1 MKIAPR
7 WVIAWVTALAL
18 PLFACL
24 PLFAHHGA
32 AGYNGKDVQTVTGTA
47 TDFQFVNPHVI
58 VTIEAK
64 DPSGAVTKWQGEL
77 TSPNHLVR
85 AGWNAHSIKPGD
97 TVTLTGARALSGA
110 PSLRIT
116 KTTVNGKELKTEMG
130 D

>member
-1 MKIAPR
+1 MKTSPQR
-7 WVIAWVTALAL
+7 VIACVIALT
-18 PLFACL
+18 L
-24 PLFAHHGA
+24 PLFAHHGS

-64 DPSGAVTKWQGEL
+64 ESNGAVTKWQGEL

-116 KTTVNGKELKTEMG
+116 KTAVNGKELKTEMG

>member
-1 MKIAPR
+1 MKIAS
-7 WVIAWVTALAL
+7 AWALAMAL
-18 PLFACL
+18 PAL
-24 PLFAHHGA
+24 AHHGS

-58 VTIEAK
+58 VTLETK
-64 DPSGAVTKWQGEL
+64 DSSGAVTRWQGEL

-110 PSLRIT
+110 PALRIT
-116 KTTVNGKELKTEMG
+116 KTVVNGKELKTEMG

>member
-7 WVIAWVTALAL
+7 WVIACAVALAL

-64 DPSGAVTKWQGEL
+64 DASGVVTKWQGEL

>member
-7 WVIAWVTALAL
+7 WVIACVIALAL
-18 PLFACL
+18 PLFA
-24 PLFAHHGA
+24 HHGS

-64 DPSGAVTKWQGEL
+64 DSSGVLTKWQGEL

-116 KTTVNGKELKTEMG
+116 KTVVNGKELKTEMG

>member
-1 MKIAPR
+1 MKISPR
-7 WVIAWVTALAL
+7 WVIAGVIAL

-64 DPSGAVTKWQGEL
+64 DSSGAVTKWQGEL

>member
-7 WVIAWVTALAL
+7 SVIACVIALA
-18 PLFACL
+18 L

-64 DPSGAVTKWQGEL
+64 DSNGAVTKWQGEL

-85 AGWNAHSIKPGD
+85 AGWNAHSIKAGD

-110 PSLRIT
+110 PSLRIS
-116 KTTVNGKELKTEMG
+116 KTVVNGKELKTEMG

>member
-7 WVIAWVTALAL
+7 WVIACVTALAL
-18 PLFACL
+18 PLFAGL

-64 DPSGAVTKWQGEL
+64 DSSGAVTKWQGEL